1 VIAGDVVVRDH
12 GLLTSAAADQRQRVR
27 ARCLPGVR
35 GPAAAL
41 MHSSARNHALID
53 GNKQLAWSAT
63 RVFCLINGRNPVFEV
78 DEAEQMVLAVACGD
92 LDAADL
98 AEVLGTHIR

>member
-12 GLLTSAAADQRQRVR
+12 GLLASAATRPSASAFGRDADPEFADQ
-27 ARCLPGVR
+27 
-35 GPAAAL
+35 AAAL

-53 GNKQLAWSAT
+53 ETSARLAT
-63 RVFCLINGRNPVFEV
+63 RVFCLINGRDPVFEV

-92 LDAADL
+92 VDAADL